1 MSASSGNSYELRGSP
16 LPDTEKGPNPAVAG
30 VGNIEKQYRPSY
42 VHDDGS
48 VPGETFMYGMLWPIH
63 SPFLVADHG
72 PNNAP
77 THQATDSM
85 RAHIASPQSAI
96 SNSVVLSACRK
107 MSERIRLC

>member
-48 VPGETFMYGMLWPIH
+48 VPGETFMYGMLRPPLPSSTRK
-63 SPFLVADHG
+63 SPF
-72 PNNAP
+72 
-77 THQATDSM
+77 
-85 RAHIASPQSAI
+85 
-96 SNSVVLSACRK
+96 
-107 MSERIRLC
+107 